1 MNAGI
6 INFYFENDF
15 NLNDHDSYEEWLK
28 KVISSEEK
36 ELEEVSYIFCDDQY
50 LLEINQ
56 KYLNHDTYTDIISFD
71 SCIGNI
77 LQGDI
82 FISIERVSENSA
94 EYGVEFQEELR
105 RVMAHGILHFCGYK
119 DKSEEE
125 QSLMR
130 QTEEEKMQMFHEEQ
144 KKRFYV

>member
-71 SCIGNI
+71 NSVGNI
-77 LQGDI
+77 LAGDI
-82 FISIERVSENSA
+82 FISTERVGENA
-94 EYGVEFQEELR
+94 QEYGVDFQEELR

-125 QSLMR
+125 STLMR
-130 QTEEEKMQMFHEEQ
+130 QKEEEKMAMFHVEQ
-144 KKRFYV
+144 

>member
-130 QTEEEKMQMFHEEQ
+130 QKEEEKMQMFHVEQ
-144 KKRFYV
+144 